1 MELEPQ
7 RNDLRRVDGGQGH
20 DGHVAAAF
28 ELKGDGD
35 QGVDVA
41 EGAYVGEDDAQVLAL
56 DGRDSS
62 QL

>member
-1 MELEPQ
+1 
-7 RNDLRRVDGGQGH
+7 
-20 DGHVAAAF
+20 VAAAF